1 MDATTTTGAP
11 AGRETVEAV
20 LADPTLIRPVFQPI
34 VDLRRSAVQGYEMLA
49 RLANDPSGTPPRWLA
64 AAERHGLANAL
75 EATSSPPASPRA
87 STCRAAPTSRINVS
101 PGALVSSEVRAVLD
115 AAPGGLEQ
123 LVFELT
129 EQNGVDDYDGLATAL
144 DGARAAGGAR
154 GGRRR
159 RAPATTS
166 LQHVLRLRPEYV
178 KLDRGL
184 ITDAHADPAKLA
196 IIEAVGLFAGRLGA
210 ELVAPGIERRA
221 EQEMLAG
228 LAVPLGQGFLFGRP
242 GPSLVRDVPIAGVRA
257 VNGRPRAGCSTDR
270 SRRRSTPACSPP
282 GPSPP
287 PARAG
292 RSSSSSTATP
302 ARSAC
307 SCPRAAAGP
316 IASGR
321 SRPASRSRRSPSPA
335 ARSRARP
342 PPVWTRSARACPTA
356 ASPGW
361 SGSSASWAV
370 TGAHRTR
377 RSCFLPVSDAQAQAR
392 SRDPSIRRVMTG

>member
-49 RLANDPSGTPPRWLA
+49 RFANDPSGTPPSWLA

-75 EATSSPPASPRA
+75 EATLVAAGLRAREHLPRGTYL
-87 STCRAAPTSRINVS
+87 SLNVS

-115 AAPGGLEQ
+115 AAPGAWSRSSSRSPSRTPSATTTSSPRCSTAPAPPAAH
-123 LVFELT
+123 VA
-129 EQNGVDDYDGLATAL
+129 VDDA
-144 DGARAAGGAR
+144 GAGYA
-154 GGRRR
+154 
-159 RAPATTS
+159 S

-257 VNGRPRAGCSTDR
+257 VNGDLARAARRADR
-270 SRRRSTPACSPP
+270 ADARRRS
-282 GPSPP
+282 
-287 PARAG
+287 AG
-292 RSSSSSTATP
+292 RRGRARRRRRAARWSSSWTATP

-307 SCPRAAAGP
+307 WCPRAAAGR
-316 IASGR
+316 IASAR
-321 SRPASRSRRSPSPA
+321 SRPASRSRPSPSPA
-335 ARSRARP
+335 SPSPARRP
-342 PPVWTRSARACPTA
+342 PAWTRCARACPMA
-356 ASPGW
+356 ASPAW
-361 SGSSASWAV
+361 SRSSASWAV
-370 TGAHRTR
+370 IRGPTDA
-377 RSCFLPVSDAQAQAR
+377 SFLLPA
-392 SRDPSIRRVMTG
+392 GL